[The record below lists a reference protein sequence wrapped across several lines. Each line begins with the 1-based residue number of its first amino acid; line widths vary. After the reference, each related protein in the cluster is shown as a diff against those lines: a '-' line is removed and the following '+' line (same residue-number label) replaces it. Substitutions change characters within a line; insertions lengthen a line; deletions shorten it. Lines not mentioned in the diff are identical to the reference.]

1 MSLIYSMRL
10 LPNKYGNAPIY
21 WPVVKLLDERGG
33 LHMVFVRIKLENN
46 Y

>member
-21 WPVVKLLDERGG
+21 WQVGKLLDERRQALDG
-33 LHMVFVRIKLENN
+33 LRQG
-46 Y
+46 